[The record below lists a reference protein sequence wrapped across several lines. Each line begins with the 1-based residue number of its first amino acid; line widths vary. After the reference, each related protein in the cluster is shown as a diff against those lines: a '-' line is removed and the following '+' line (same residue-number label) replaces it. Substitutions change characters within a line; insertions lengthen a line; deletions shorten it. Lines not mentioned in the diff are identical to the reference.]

1 MLRHGT
7 PVSVRT
13 RNNYIYFRSAVMFGV
28 CDICTHFVRKQTA
41 RYSQEEKKNRTLV
54 SAARNGHDECLKK
67 ILTTGVNVN
76 YQCKSGNTA
85 LWHAMHSRKEYCA
98 DVLIEAGAD
107 VNKTYAGG
115 TLLAWS
121 AGRGFHRNIAKLLKA
136 GADVNAPD
144 VNPPIIEAVQGGH
157 EFCLKLLIDAG
168 AAVNCTN
175 KSFWRETAMMTAAE
189 KGSTGC
195 MRILKNAGADVSR
208 EDSTGKSALEFAVES
223 GSLKSIELLINW
235 GADVNHVDKYGDPAL
250 MKALTKDAYP
260 DCVQLLIKHGVNV
273 KSRDSSGK
281 SALVYAAEN
290 SCEQSMRILIEEG
303 ADVNMAV
310 NQGYEAGLTPLITS
324 AEAGSI
330 NCVRMLLKAGA
341 YVNKTLQNKGS
352 NAIACHLS
360 RSQRNEDL
368 LKLLLVAGEATT
380 DREIMKLVF
389 HGPAEDMKDEGEL
402 HFEEEQDI
410 NLMYKCRDAIRGHI
424 AATNPRVNMFTAV
437 AQLGLPDLM
446 CSYLLYNLTLT
457 E

>member
-1 MLRHGT
+1 
-7 PVSVRT
+7 
-13 RNNYIYFRSAVMFGV
+13 MFGV
-28 CDICTHFVRKQTA
+28 CGICTYFVSKTA

-54 SAARNGHDECLKK
+54 NAARNGHDECLKK
-67 ILTTGVNVN
+67 LLTTRVDVN

-85 LWHAMHSRKEYCA
+85 LWHAMHRRKEDCA
-98 DVLIEAGAD
+98 DILIEAGAD
-107 VNKTYAGG
+107 VNKEYDDG

-121 AGRGFHRNIAKLLKA
+121 ARQGFQRNIAKLLKA
-136 GADVNAPD
+136 GADVNASN
-144 VNPPIIEAVQGGH
+144 VNPPIIEAVKGGH

-168 AAVNCTN
+168 ATVNCTN
-175 KSFWRETAMMTAAE
+175 KYFGRETAMMTAAE
-189 KGSTGC
+189 KTNTGC
-195 MRILKNAGADVSR
+195 MKILKNAGADVTS

-223 GSLKSIELLINW
+223 GSLQSIELLINW
-235 GADVNHVDKYGDPAL
+235 GADVNHVDKYGEPAL
-250 MKALTKDAYP
+250 MKALTKDANP

-273 KSRDSSGK
+273 KSKDSSGK

-310 NQGYEAGLTPLITS
+310 NQGNEVGLTPLIAS

-330 NCVRMLLKAGA
+330 NCVQMLLKAGA
-341 YVNKTLQNKGS
+341 YVNKTLQNEGS

-360 RSQRNEDL
+360 RSQSNEDL
-368 LKLLLVAGEATT
+368 LKLLLVAGETT
-380 DREIMKLVF
+380 TNREIMKLVF
-389 HGPAEDMKDEGEL
+389 HGSAEETKDEEEL
-402 HFEEEQDI
+402 HSEEEQDI

-424 AATNPRVNMFTAV
+424 ATTNPHVNMFSAV